1 MWEGVSV
8 GGCECGRVQVWEG
21 VSVGGCEG
29 EGEGVRVWYVTLT
42 HLYKV
47 LLLLPVATLP
57 KTFDSL
63 AV

>member
-8 GGCECGRVQVWEG
+8 GGCD
-21 VSVGGCEG
+21 VGGCEC

-47 LLLLPVATLP
+47 LLLLLVATLP